1 MNYESGMN
9 RVMEPEHVIPI
20 MAWSLDPKR
29 EINDYEVRIS
39 VKRIHFEA
47 GSFKQICEE
56 CGYEEEKIREKIL
69 SIVQKRGKLHNPA
82 TNTGGILYGAV
93 EEVGKQYQNKRSIS
107 VGDHVISV
115 ISLMAIPMLLT
126 SVGKIDYRYGQA
138 QVEGYGILYG
148 SAAMVKCPKGLGLET
163 LMVVLNESGS
173 LLGAQSLVQD
183 QKRILILGNDL
194 LLSLL
199 YSFVVR
205 KEKPDCFIAVLLD
218 QESLDYLEKDE
229 IRSILGTYVNQ
240 VYLQELL
247 PSALSPTD
255 IYADVMKKE
264 RELFDFCINS
274 SNLRGAEAVSVL
286 LTRERGTL
294 FFGSLSNN
302 YNLAVVYAEALG
314 KELRVHSIGEYICD
328 YPPFAQ
334 RKLLEIRQ
342 ELDRVHE
349 LYNRIPLRLKANK
362 STIDCLKHE
371 SIRETDGFVYMS
383 RVSRCLV
390 EETLNIAKYDCNV
403 IIEGETGVG
412 KERILNL
419 IQKNCSRRDQPC
431 IRINCATIQENLAES
446 EFFGYE
452 AGAFTGANAE
462 GKKGYFELANHGI
475 LFLDEVGALSLPLQS
490 KLLRVLQEN
499 QFYRIGGTRQIDVD
513 VRVIC
518 ANNLRLRQLVK
529 EGKFREDLF
538 YRFNICEIMI
548 PPLRE
553 RRPDIFCLSCS
564 FLKRF
569 NEKYKMEKTIEDQGY
584 LQLYNHFWKGNVREL
599 ENVIHRAVINTR
611 GNVITALEI
620 DGYLHHNAS
629 DFRELLDSTSVNNRL
644 PLEDAVGVVER
655 RMITRALSE
664 TSNTRDAARALGIS
678 QSQLLRKKRKYEIE

>member
-9 RVMEPEHVIPI
+9 RVKEPEHVIPI
-20 MAWSLDPKR
+20 MAWSLNPEK
-29 EINDYEVRIS
+29 EISDHEVRIS

-47 GSFKQICEE
+47 DSFQQICEE
-56 CGYEEEKIREKIL
+56 CGYEEEKIRAKIL
-69 SIVQKRGKLHNPA
+69 GIVEKRGKLHNPA
-82 TNTGGILYGAV
+82 TNTGGILYGVV
-93 EEVGKQYQNKRSIS
+93 EDIGKGYQNRDSIS
-107 VGDHVISV
+107 VGDHVVSV
-115 ISLMAIPMLLT
+115 ISLMAIPMCLT
-126 SVGKIDYRYGQA
+126 SVGRIDYRYGQA
-138 QVEGYGILYG
+138 EVEGFGILYG
-148 SAAMVKCPKGLGLET
+148 SAPLMKCPTGLKLES
-163 LMVVLNESGS
+163 LMTALNESGS

-229 IRSILGTYVNQ
+229 LRSVLGTYVNQ
-240 VYLQELL
+240 VYIQELL
-247 PSALSPTD
+247 PSVLSPID
-255 IYADVMKKE
+255 IYTDVMKKE
-264 RELFDFCINS
+264 GELFDFCINS

-294 FFGSLSNN
+294 FFGSLFNN
-302 YNLAVVYAEALG
+302 YNLAVLYAEAMG
-314 KELRVHSIGEYICD
+314 KELKVHSIGEYICD
-328 YPPFAQ
+328 YPPFA
-334 RKLLEIRQ
+334 REKLLEIQ
-342 ELDRVHE
+342 EDLDLVHQ
-349 LYNRIPLRLKANK
+349 LYNRTPLRLGANK

-383 RVSRCLV
+383 RVSRRLV
-390 EETLNIAKYDCNV
+390 EETLNIARYDCSV

-452 AGAFTGANAE
+452 AGAFTGANAG

-475 LFLDEVGALSLPLQS
+475 LFLDEVGTLSLPLQS
-490 KLLRVLQEN
+490 KLLRALQEN

-538 YRFNICEIMI
+538 YRLNICEILI

-553 RRPDIFCLSCS
+553 RRPDIFCLSYS

-569 NEKYKMEKTIEDQGY
+569 NEKYKTEKTIEDQGY

-620 DGYLHHNAS
+620 DGYLHQNGP
-629 DFRELLDSTSVNNRL
+629 DLRELPDGPSLYDRL
-644 PLEDAVGVVER
+644 PLETAVGVVER
-655 RMITRALSE
+655 RMITRALRE
-664 TSNTRDAARALGIS
+664 TPNTREAAKALGIS